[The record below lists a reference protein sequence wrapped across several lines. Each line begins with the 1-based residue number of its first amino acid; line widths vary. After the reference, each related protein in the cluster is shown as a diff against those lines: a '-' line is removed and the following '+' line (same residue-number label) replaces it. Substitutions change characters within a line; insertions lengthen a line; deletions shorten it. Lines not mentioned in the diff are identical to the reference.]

1 MDQLLGFENARRT
14 VAIAVS
20 AGEPLVA
27 FVDRVRLGVARRSD
41 GAWTPETIIEA
52 GDEPFQVVGMVLDA
66 SGAPHLTFST
76 VTGNGPLDGEVWY
89 VAPLLK
95 GAG

>member
-1 MDQLLGFENARRT
+1 
-14 VAIAVS
+14 
-20 AGEPLVA
+20 
-27 FVDRVRLGVARRSD
+27 
-41 GAWTPETIIEA
+41 
-52 GDEPFQVVGMVLDA
+52 MVLDA